1 MLAQRRSVWSARS
14 RSHRRYGRQP
24 CRIGAVQRIFG
35 RQLRPV
41 SCRSDRGAAEDGAAI
56 PGLDG
61 QAAGLGAPHAV

>member
-35 RQLRPV
+35 RRLCPV
-41 SCRSDRGAAEDGAAI
+41 SCRSDREPRGRRRCNSWPWRSGRGAGGPARC
-56 PGLDG
+56 
-61 QAAGLGAPHAV
+61 